1 MLAFSASYE
10 YPYVMGLRPLYIF
23 CTLLVRGST
32 LDVTIIL
39 TSIVDPRA
47 VKVKKKTAFLSA
59 SFRADT
65 VDNN

>member
-39 TSIVDPRA
+39 TSMVDPRA
-47 VKVKKKTAFLSA
+47 VRAFLSA
-59 SFRADT
+59 SFCADS